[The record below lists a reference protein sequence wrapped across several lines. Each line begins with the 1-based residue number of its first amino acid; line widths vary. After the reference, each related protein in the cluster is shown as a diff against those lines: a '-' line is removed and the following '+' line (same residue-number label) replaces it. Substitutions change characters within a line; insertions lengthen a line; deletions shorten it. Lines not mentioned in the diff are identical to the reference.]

1 VSIVLSDYST
11 PPFQNKM
18 LPAGT
23 LRDNPSQLY
32 RANILIVTKTPTTMT
47 PIERNI
53 AQKELRPYPY
63 QSIFFTDTKQGHLKP
78 IFSDVAPT
86 VVPRGSKVVA
96 LAGIANPSRFF
107 ESLESRFEVVEKIAY
122 GDHHTYRVKEIR
134 QLQRLIESYG
144 EKAVVITTEKDGVKL
159 TSRKH
164 IPKELQERLYVL
176 PIELNFRDGDE
187 KQFVSKVISEL
198 KNKQ

>member
-1 VSIVLSDYST
+1 
-11 PPFQNKM
+11 
-18 LPAGT
+18 
-23 LRDNPSQLY
+23 
-32 RANILIVTKTPTTMT
+32 
-47 PIERNI
+47 
-53 AQKELRPYPY
+53 
-63 QSIFFTDTKQGHLKP
+63 
-78 IFSDVAPT
+78 
-86 VVPRGSKVVA
+86 
-96 LAGIANPSRFF
+96 
-107 ESLESRFEVVEKIAY
+107 
-122 GDHHTYRVKEIR
+122 VKEIR